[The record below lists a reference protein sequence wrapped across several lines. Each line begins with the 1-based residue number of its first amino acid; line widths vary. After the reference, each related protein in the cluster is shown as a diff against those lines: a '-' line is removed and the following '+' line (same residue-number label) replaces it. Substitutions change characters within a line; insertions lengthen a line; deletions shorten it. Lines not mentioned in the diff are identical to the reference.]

1 MTLAILTL
9 ILLGY
14 MKVTG
19 KTLPAVEKR
28 LNKVKNSKKSRTVMN
43 VSEQEVKNINFDKV
57 GEVAFKK
64 NVSKS
69 IPYSYNQVMNKTYSG
84 VLKI

>member
-28 LNKVKNSKKSRTVMN
+28 LNKVKNSNKNRVVMN
-43 VSEQEVKNINFDKV
+43 VAEQEVKNINLEKV
-57 GEVAFKK
+57 GEVTFKK
-64 NVSKS
+64 TVSKP
-69 IPYSYNQVMNKTYSG
+69 ILHTYNQVMNKTYSC

>member
-1 MTLAILTL
+1 MTLAVLSL

-19 KTLPAVEKR
+19 KTLPALEKR
-28 LNKVKNSKKSRTVMN
+28 LNKVKNSKKNRTVMN

-64 NVSKS
+64 TVSKS

>member
-1 MTLAILTL
+1 MTIALLTL

-28 LNKVKNSKKSRTVMN
+28 LNKVKNSKKRGKTELSV
-43 VSEQEVKNINFDKV
+43 VSEIEFSDINVKKLENISFKRRNFSTLY
-57 GEVAFKK
+57 
-64 NVSKS
+64 SK
-69 IPYSYNQVMNKTYSG
+69 TFSG
-84 VLKI
+84 SLKI

>member
-19 KTLPAVEKR
+19 KTLPVVEKR
-28 LNKVKNSKKSRTVMN
+28 LNKVKNSKKNIAIVSVPEPEVM
-43 VSEQEVKNINFDKV
+43 SINLDRV

-64 NVSKS
+64 MKS
-69 IPYSYNQVMNKTYSG
+69 RPLFKSYNQVMNKNYSG
-84 VLKI
+84 ALKI